1 MSLSGTPSGQALEQ
15 MAIHLSTLEAKRTK
29 KRQLAEDLFKRMQS
43 MNQQI
48 KAMQQQIKDTEN
60 ELFQMD
66 NDITTAEKDLLEA
79 ARRKKKPVHNSQNSI
94 VLSERKG
101 SPSATQTQAD
111 EVLTDPMTFPFTMD
125 PDEHVPDPMT
135 QIQAIND
142 DDYDDDDPDRR
153 NSGFAAAYRPSS
165 RSSSVGPLELTTN
178 NRTMT
183 RRKPPPGQEAMSIHK
198 SPPGQD
204 AMSIHSSPS
213 ESETQEN
220 NGVQPTVAAASR
232 GRPGTLDSFFTS
244 IPTSSTATAPAP
256 RQSLVNAQE
265 TFQQQLQHRQQQQQS
280 NLARQRIDP
289 NAQSQSESF
298 PWSEKVDHLLC
309 NTFQINGFRDHQ
321 KEIIN
326 ATLGG
331 QDVFVIMRTGGGKS
345 LTYQLPALIEGRGP
359 ERKVSFVISP
369 LLSLIQDQEEQM
381 NAFEPGS
388 AISFTS
394 SIQGGQA
401 EHARRW
407 DMVRDPKQGMCLVFV
422 TPEKVSKSG
431 KLRSEMEKL
440 FNQGRLGRFVIDECH
455 CACQWGHDFRPD
467 YAQLGILKRHF
478 PSIPVI
484 AVTATAS
491 DKVRQDCC
499 TILALGTNYRFFRST
514 ANRLN
519 LLYSVRPKP
528 DGKDAVVDEMVTFIK
543 EKYPQSAGIV
553 YTLSRKDADT
563 VASCLCEYGVVA
575 RPYHSD
581 VSPKNKE
588 MVHRSWMRNET
599 QVVVATIAFGLGINK
614 PDVRF
619 VLHHTISKTLDGY
632 YQESGRAGRDGK
644 PADCVLYYSP
654 KVS

>member
-1 MSLSGTPSGQALEQ
+1 MSLSGALSSQALDQ
-15 MAIHLSTLEAKRTK
+15 MAIHLSALETKRTE
-29 KRQLAEDLFKRMQS
+29 KRQLAEDLFNRMQA

-48 KAMQQQIKDTEN
+48 KSMQQQIKDTEN
-60 ELFQMD
+60 ELHQVD
-66 NDITTAEKDLLEA
+66 DDITKAEKGLLEA
-79 ARRKKKPVHNSQNSI
+79 ARQRQKPVHSSQNSI
-94 VLSERKG
+94 VLSEHRG

-111 EVLTDPMTFPFTMD
+111 EVLTDPMTFPFTMN
-125 PDEHVPDPMT
+125 PDEHVADPMT
-135 QIQAIND
+135 QTQAIND
-142 DDYDDDDPDRR
+142 DDDDDGDYERR
-153 NSGFAAAYRPSS
+153 NGSFAAAYRPSP

-204 AMSIHSSPS
+204 AMSIHSSPA

-220 NGVQPTVAAASR
+220 NGVAPSVAVAPR
-232 GRPGTLDSFFTS
+232 GRPGTLDSFFNS

-256 RQSLVNAQE
+256 RQP
-265 TFQQQLQHRQQQQQS
+265 QQQQQQRQPQQS
-280 NLARQRIDP
+280 NVARQQVDP
-289 NAQSQSESF
+289 NGERF
-298 PWSEKVDHLLC
+298 PWSEKVDSLLR
-309 NTFQINGFRDHQ
+309 NTFHINGFRDHQ

-345 LTYQLPALIEGRGP
+345 LTYQLPALIEGRGR

-381 NAFEPGS
+381 NAFSPGS

-407 DMVRDPKQGMCLVFV
+407 DMVRDPEQGMCLVFV

-499 TILALGTNYRFFRST
+499 TILALGSNYRFFRST

-519 LLYSVRPKP
+519 LQYSVRPKP

-543 EKYPQSAGIV
+543 EKHPQSAGIV